1 VKTHRIRV
9 KVEIVECEEES
20 NDNTQPQQV
29 GDGEFELLID
39 EEVAGSIDDC
49 EQALLATNYPALRDA
64 LSKHLAEWSKKRQSE
79 EGPGK

>member
-1 VKTHRIRV
+1 MKTHRIRV

-20 NDNTQPQQV
+20 TNNERPQRI

-64 LSKHLAEWSKKRQSE
+64 LSKHLAEWSKKRQAE
-79 EGPGK
+79 EALEK